1 MLACKTLRHR
11 RGGDPP
17 ALTAAVA
24 RRDAALNQVLA
35 RPPAPQLRPV
45 PRACGRWI
53 AANGSSVR
61 LERPGYPFD
70 IAVIILLESSPEG
83 PLPFEQVR
91 AVFNQR
97 CYRSPGL
104 SRVVVPA
111 PLGIGEEWWMPAA
124 ELDIDQHVHQM
135 TIPAPGDMPALLGTV
150 IEVSK
155 EPLERG
161 RPLWEAWY
169 LTGMADGTA
178 ALVLRTHHATLDGI
192 GIAQLHHILFDTEP
206 TAVDVNQQ
214 PPPLGGRAVP
224 SQLRRALSEIPD
236 RITIE
241 GVTTGRILGRVWAA
255 VPQVL
260 VGIPAR
266 VMLGAGAKLGAVLF
280 NRADPDPVHLPELP
294 GVHPLTHRSPAGD
307 PVQQACGQPA

>member
-1 MLACKTLRHR
+1 MR
-11 RGGDPP
+11 
-17 ALTAAVA
+17 AL
-24 RRDAALNQVLA
+24 D
-35 RPPAPQLRPV
+35 
-45 PRACGRWI
+45 
-53 AANGSSVR
+53 SSERIFLR

-70 IAVIILLESSPEG
+70 IAVIILLESSPDG

-97 CYRSPGL
+97 CHRSLPL
-104 SRVVVPA
+104 TRVIVPA
-111 PLGIGEEWWMPAA
+111 PLGIGEERWTPAGS
-124 ELDIDQHVHQM
+124 LDIDQHLHQRA
-135 TIPAPGDMPALLGTV
+135 IPAPGDMPALLRTV
-150 IEVSK
+150 IEVSS

-178 ALVLRTHHATLDGI
+178 ALVLRTHHATIDGI
-192 GIAQLHHILFDTEP
+192 GIAQLHRILFDTEP
-206 TAVDVNQQ
+206 TAVEVNQQ

-236 RITIE
+236 RITFE

-260 VGIPAR
+260 VGIPTR
-266 VMLGAGAKLGAVLF
+266 VVQGAGARLGAVLF
-280 NRADPDPVHLPELP
+280 NRPDPDPVHLPELP
-294 GVHPLTHRSPAGD
+294 GYIPSPTGHP
-307 PVQQACGQPA
+307 PVIRFNK